1 MEGKRR
7 IVALWL
13 PHWPIERLDRDLE
26 RQARPLRVPEK
37 PRVLARPGP
46 GGMRITAR
54 NRFAQAAGIHPGQLV
69 SDATALCPGLELHA
83 ADSEGDRKGLA
94 RLASWCGRYTPWTT
108 ADPIGIGEEP
118 DGILL
123 DITGCDHLFGG
134 EAALIAELRRRLQG
148 FGLTARAA
156 VSSTTGAAWALA
168 RFGERPAL
176 VLPAGEEVDA
186 LRSLPVA
193 ALRLN
198 DAAVSGLIRLGLKKA
213 GDLYGKPRAPIT
225 ARFGPG
231 VARRLDE
238 ALGFEPEPISP
249 DLPHVP
255 YRASLAFSEG
265 LTRSA
270 HIEEAV
276 KRIAADLCEVLERE
290 RQGARRLEL
299 LLFRVDGEVTRLQAG
314 TGVASHDA
322 SHLSRLFREKLAQIG
337 DDFDTGFGIEAIT
350 LACLSVDPLR
360 PEQETL
366 DNERTR
372 AQDLEQ
378 FVDRL
383 SNRLGAGRVMRLE
396 PRASHIPERAVAA
409 IPALH
414 GLSPAMRGW
423 KTHAGEQMASVLG
436 GSLPRPLRLLSA
448 PEAVDVIAEVPEG
461 PPRIFRWRR
470 IAHQIARAEGPE
482 RIAPEWWHEGKHRTR
497 DYYRV
502 EDVEGRRFWLYRDG
516 LYHRDNEGPRWYLHG
531 VFE

>member
-13 PHWPIERLDRDLE
+13 PYWPIERLDRDLE

-168 RFGERPAL
+168 RFGERAAL

-193 ALRLN
+193 ALRLD

-225 ARFGPG
+225 ARFGLG
-231 VARRLDE
+231 IARRLDE
-238 ALGFEPEPISP
+238 ALGFESEPISP

-314 TGVASHDA
+314 TGIASHDA
-322 SHLSRLFREKLAQIG
+322 SHLSRLFREKLAQVG

-372 AQDLEQ
+372 TQDLEQ

-414 GLSPAMRGW
+414 GLTSAMRGW
-423 KTHAGEQMASVLG
+423 KTHVGEQLASVLG
-436 GSLPRPLRLLSA
+436 GSLPRPLRLLST

-461 PPRIFRWRR
+461 PPRAFRWRR

-482 RIAPEWWHEGKHRTR
+482 RIAPEWWREGKHRTR

-516 LYHRDNEGPRWYLHG
+516 LYHRDNGGPRWYLHG